1 MPFFNSSIDS
11 TRLFYRDYVP
21 DGKGFKMQAGRAS
34 KLTLVFLHGWPMS
47 SKMFEHLIVP
57 LCETYQFRCIAPDR
71 RGFGSSDWTDASK
84 GKTTDWSTF
93 AGDVAQLLE
102 TLAVGDFVFVAAS
115 MGCTESVL
123 AYHSSQYIS
132 QHCKGFVWI
141 GLAMPFPLQTPE
153 HPLSPTQELW
163 DSILQGL
170 RDNRPAFV
178 TESLPG
184 VFAMHAGNQVHPKT
198 LEYYEQIVSE
208 AHGVAIEKTVA
219 IFTQASDKQLTKL
232 AESAEMIPILALH
245 GDSDQGMPLEAGATI
260 VKEML
265 PWADLRVYKNAGH
278 GLYLTHAQQVID
290 DLVKFVDGI

>member
-1 MPFFNSSIDS
+1 
-11 TRLFYRDYVP
+11 
-21 DGKGFKMQAGRAS
+21 
-34 KLTLVFLHGWPMS
+34 
-47 SKMFEHLIVP
+47 
-57 LCETYQFRCIAPDR
+57 
-71 RGFGSSDWTDASK
+71 
-84 GKTTDWSTF
+84 
-93 AGDVAQLLE
+93 
-102 TLAVGDFVFVAAS
+102 
-115 MGCTESVL
+115 
-123 AYHSSQYIS
+123 
-132 QHCKGFVWI
+132 
-141 GLAMPFPLQTPE
+141 MPFPLQTPE

-219 IFTQASDKQLTKL
+219 IFTQASDKQLSKL

-245 GDSDQGMPLEAGATI
+245 GDSDQGMPLEASATI

-278 GLYLTHAQQVID
+278 GMSKSSLLPFAIPPRLFMLTTPCRFILNSRPTSNRRSGQIRRRH
-290 DLVKFVDGI
+290 LRLE

>member
-1 MPFFNSSIDS
+1 MPIRYGNGREHDQVLRTEICSEGRSQVYIKERKHFYLGTLHSDPLPRLTPYQSPKPNLTFPIAIHQSTLNANPTTMPFFNSSIDS

-21 DGKGFKMQAGRAS
+21 DGKGFKMQAGRAP

-132 QHCKGFVWI
+132 QHCKVSLLGAHVITGSITW
-141 GLAMPFPLQTPE
+141 PE
-153 HPLSPTQELW
+153 
-163 DSILQGL
+163 I
-170 RDNRPAFV
+170 
-178 TESLPG
+178 
-184 VFAMHAGNQVHPKT
+184 NQH
-198 LEYYEQIVSE
+198 L
-208 AHGVAIEKTVA
+208 
-219 IFTQASDKQLTKL
+219 
-232 AESAEMIPILALH
+232 
-245 GDSDQGMPLEAGATI
+245 
-260 VKEML
+260 
-265 PWADLRVYKNAGH
+265 
-278 GLYLTHAQQVID
+278 
-290 DLVKFVDGI
+290 